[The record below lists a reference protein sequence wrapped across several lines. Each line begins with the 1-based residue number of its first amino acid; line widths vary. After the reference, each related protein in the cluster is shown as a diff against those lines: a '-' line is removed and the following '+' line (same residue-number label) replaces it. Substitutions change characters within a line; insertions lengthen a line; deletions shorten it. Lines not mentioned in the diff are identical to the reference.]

1 MSFVSIIIYI
11 IQISYNLIIMFIASY
26 AYRRMLSF
34 QSSDK
39 FYKTLYYLINI
50 SLMLL
55 GSLFVNRYSLT
66 ASFQFMLTL
75 AIPPLFFFKDSLLS
89 RISAYFLIVVLNFFS
104 ECIASSFF
112 TLINFFSPENNI
124 NLNTLAKQ
132 GKLLPTLTCYLFLII
147 SFSMFCKFIITVIE
161 KLFPYMHLKT
171 LLLLSFP
178 FFLIFFSYNII
189 IVLPTSYTFISSVI
203 LWIIFMILLCI
214 LLLGLKAL
222 EKQNIRQLE
231 KENRKKQL
239 MQQAEHYERLYHE
252 TLIQRRWAHDMS
264 NHLATIHHMLE
275 HNQLTEC
282 ETYIDQIITFTE
294 TTFKE

>member
-171 LLLLSFP
+171 LLLLSFFILLSNP
-178 FFLIFFSYNII
+178 ANNKITLRGIFCHSCAGTNICFICYINRSYNIDI
-189 IVLPTSYTFISSVI
+189 TTDENIVANF
-203 LWIIFMILLCI
+203 
-214 LLLGLKAL
+214 
-222 EKQNIRQLE
+222 
-231 KENRKKQL
+231 
-239 MQQAEHYERLYHE
+239 
-252 TLIQRRWAHDMS
+252 
-264 NHLATIHHMLE
+264 
-275 HNQLTEC
+275 
-282 ETYIDQIITFTE
+282 
-294 TTFKE
+294 